1 VRAVIVLALV
11 LRQPPWRNEAPA
23 ITRYEA
29 AAQLCVDFAM
39 QLNEPLDQT
48 RQFLEGCY
56 VAALPRP

>member
-1 VRAVIVLALV
+1 MT
-11 LRQPPWRNEAPA
+11 PWRNEAPA

-56 VAALPRP
+56 VAVLPRA